1 MERHG
6 GEPADGEA
14 HWAGSE
20 SSNEERRDP
29 VAAPLQVGQLQGRPE
44 RGRQSWAITKLAS
57 TGTIVMR
64 FVGPTPTP
72 EVLECLA
79 ALNEMMPSKNANII
93 FDLRELHGH
102 NPDTKQP
109 FKTWLLENKPR
120 IDEITLVLP
129 KAATINKMA
138 AAVISLAT
146 GIKFKIRDDLDERAP
161 MAGGL

>member
-1 MERHG
+1 MERRGGKPPDGAAHG
-6 GEPADGEA
+6 AE
-14 HWAGSE
+14 SE
-20 SSNEERRDP
+20 SSNPEPRGAA
-29 VAAPLQVGQLQGRPE
+29 AAPLQVGQLQGRPE

-64 FVGPTPTP
+64 FVGPTPTA
-72 EVLECLA
+72 EVFECLA

-109 FKTWLLENKPR
+109 FKNWLLENKPR
-120 IDEITLVLP
+120 IGQITLVLP

-146 GIKFKIRDDLDERAP
+146 GIKFKIRDDLDDRSAI
-161 MAGGL
+161 AGGL